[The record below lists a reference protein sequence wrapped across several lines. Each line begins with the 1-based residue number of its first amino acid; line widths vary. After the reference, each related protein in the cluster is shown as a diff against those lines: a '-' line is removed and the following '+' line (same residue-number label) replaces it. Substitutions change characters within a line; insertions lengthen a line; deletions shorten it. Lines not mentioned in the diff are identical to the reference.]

1 MLCLVVLSQFAYNFD
16 TYTKFQV
23 MLNHFQEAFII
34 TAKKA
39 CLSIIWQSH
48 LCLQTPTH
56 TQEDFA
62 IIKAW
67 LRTYAQIEFTF
78 VYAKRN

>member
-1 MLCLVVLSQFAYNFD
+1 M
-16 TYTKFQV
+16 KFQV

-39 CLSIIWQSH
+39 YLSIIWQSH

-56 TQEDFA
+56 IQEDFA

-67 LRTYAQIEFTF
+67 QLHTNWIYFCLCQKELKSFHCWE
-78 VYAKRN
+78 